1 MGMSTAK
8 VATSTESGQVR
19 LRFIKQRSGKY
30 DAVELHRG
38 DGRVERLENPKQGL
52 APHDMIHVLV
62 EQTLGLRQGFIG
74 MVLSGLPMAMTDQP
88 REREIAGLYGTEA
101 KQSESLV
108 ECVQAAV
115 WDSTPVSA
123 EYFREQA
130 CITCA
135 MRGISAP
142 ELDDETIAR
151 LIDRVR
157 QASQAWRELA
167 AGEALEFFLSI

>member
-8 VATSTESGQVR
+8 AGTSTDAGTIR
-19 LRFIKQRSGKY
+19 LRFIKQRAGKY
-30 DAVELHRG
+30 DTVELHRG
-38 DGRVERLENPKQGL
+38 DGRIERLENPKQGL

-88 REREIAGLYGTEA
+88 RERENAGLYGTEA

-115 WDSTPVSA
+115 WDSSPVSA
-123 EYFREQA
+123 DYFREQLG
-130 CITCA
+130 ITCG
-135 MRGISAP
+135 MRGIPAP
-142 ELDDETIAR
+142 ALDDKKVAL
-151 LIDRVR
+151 LIERVR
-157 QASQAWRELA
+157 IASQDWHALP
-167 AGEALEFFLSI
+167 AGEAVEFCLTH

>member
-1 MGMSTAK
+1 MGMSTAPA
-8 VATSTESGQVR
+8 ATSTEAGRVR

-30 DAVELHRG
+30 DTVELHRA

-52 APHDMIHVLV
+52 APHDMIHVVV
-62 EQTLGLRQGFIG
+62 EQALGLRQGFIG

-88 REREIAGLYGTEA
+88 RERENAGLYGIEA

-115 WDSTPVSA
+115 WDSTPVSP
-123 EYFREQA
+123 EYFREQMG
-130 CITCA
+130 ITCG
-135 MRGISAP
+135 MRQVPAP
-142 ELDDETIAR
+142 VLDDAAVAA

-157 QASQAWRELA
+157 QASEEWRALPAGGTMEIILA
-167 AGEALEFFLSI
+167 A

>member
-8 VATSTESGQVR
+8 AATSTEAGQVR

-30 DAVELHRG
+30 DTVELHRG
-38 DGRVERLENPKQGL
+38 DGRIERLENPKQGL

-88 REREIAGLYGTEA
+88 RERENAGLYGIEA

-123 EYFREQA
+123 EYFREQVR
-130 CITCA
+130 ITCA
-135 MRGISAP
+135 MREIPAP
-142 ELDDETIAR
+142 ELDDKTVAS
-151 LIDRVR
+151 LIERVR
-157 QASQAWRELA
+157 AASQEWGALPV
-167 AGEALEFFLSI
+167 GESMEFFLAV

>member
-8 VATSTESGQVR
+8 AATSTEAGRVR

-38 DGRVERLENPKQGL
+38 DGCVERLENPKQGL

-88 REREIAGLYGTEA
+88 RERENAGLYGTEA

-123 EYFREQA
+123 EYFREQLR
-130 CITCA
+130 ITCA
-135 MRGISAP
+135 MREIPAP
-142 ELDDETIAR
+142 VLDDEAVT
-151 LIDRVR
+151 LLVDRVR
-157 QASQAWRELA
+157 LASQEWRELA
-167 AGEALEFFLSI
+167 AGEAMEFVLAA

>member
-1 MGMSTAK
+1 MSTAQA
-8 VATSTESGQVR
+8 ATSTDVGRIR

-30 DAVELHRG
+30 DTVELHRG
-38 DGRVERLENPKQGL
+38 DGRIERLENPKQGM
-52 APHDMIHVLV
+52 APHDMIHVLI

-88 REREIAGLYGTEA
+88 RERENAGLYGIEA

-123 EYFREQA
+123 DYFREQVR
-130 CITCA
+130 ITCA
-135 MRGISAP
+135 MREIPAP
-142 ELDDETIAR
+142 DLDDAAVAS
-151 LIDRVR
+151 LIKRVR
-157 QASQAWRELA
+157 DASQEWQALP
-167 AGEALEFFLSI
+167 AGEAMEFFLSA